1 MENISKFAPENDEEW
16 LELYRA
22 IGLSDVPCRIR
33 FMVNEENRLENQKR
47 KVEDSKDKNAKTE
60 KNEYYRKQYYEKNG
74 WVYKPKN

>member
-22 IGLSDVPCRIR
+22 IGLSDLPCRIR
-33 FMVNEENRLENQKR
+33 HMVDEENRLQNRRR
-47 KVEDSKDKNAKTE
+47 KVEETQDQIDKNE
-60 KNEYYRKQYYEKNG
+60 RNEYHRKKYYEQNG